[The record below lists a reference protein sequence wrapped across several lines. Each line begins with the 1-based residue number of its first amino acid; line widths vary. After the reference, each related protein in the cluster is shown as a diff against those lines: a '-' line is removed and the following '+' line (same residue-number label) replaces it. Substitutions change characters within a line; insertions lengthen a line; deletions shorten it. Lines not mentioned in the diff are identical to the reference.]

1 MELFKSLYEEFCA
14 YIKVGDYMKN
24 KIIIYAVLVLFLCST
39 AFGQKLSPAQQI
51 SDFDDLCSKLE
62 SVHPDLYLY
71 QSKKE
76 YENNKMKIKA
86 SMTDS
91 IRISDFYFK
100 IAPFIANIKDGHSM
114 MLPPITSD
122 FVSYVK
128 KDGKTMPLRIKAV
141 ENVFVVDYP
150 IVMNS
155 GFNEGDTI
163 FSINGVDS
171 KDILKKAYDLWGSE
185 KDNGIKEAAVN
196 TYLSLLFWHM
206 YRWDDSYVFMVKHGN
221 TIEKKHLEGVPQSM
235 AMKVRRE
242 RLSKNKPESFSCKF
256 SSDYTQATLIIR
268 NVYNEKALKEFC
280 DSVFKEINYRKI
292 PEIIIDMRNNT
303 GGSSQCV
310 ERLISYFP
318 HPEYV
323 LYSKSQIKVSTY
335 SKAYNKERHPE
346 IYSQICN
353 IPDGELFVVKESL
366 IEDNRKEANL
376 YRGKIIVLV
385 NNKTYSGASSFA
397 HVMNKLGIASVEG
410 ETGCPTV
417 YFGNFLPFTL
427 PNSKIDYYYITFA
440 KFYE

>member
-91 IRISDFYFK
+91 IKISDFYFK

-303 GGSSQCV
+303 GSSSQCV

-335 SKAYNKERHPE
+335 SKAYNKEMHPE

-427 PNSKIDYYYITFA
+427 PNSKIDYYITFA

>member
-1 MELFKSLYEEFCA
+1 MELFKSLYEKFCV

-114 MLPPITSD
+114 MLPHITSD

-196 TYLSLLFWHM
+196 TYLSLLFWRM

-427 PNSKIDYYYITFA
+427 PNSKIDYYITFA

>member
-91 IRISDFYFK
+91 IKISDFYFK

-268 NVYNEKALKEFC
+268 NVYNEKALKAFC

-427 PNSKIDYYYITFA
+427 PNSKIDYYITFA

>member
-91 IRISDFYFK
+91 IKISDFYFK

-221 TIEKKHLEGVPQSM
+221 TIEKKHLEGVPLSM

-427 PNSKIDYYYITFA
+427 PNSKIDYYITFA

>member
-91 IRISDFYFK
+91 IKISDFYFK

-366 IEDNRKEANL
+366 IKDNRKEANL

-427 PNSKIDYYYITFA
+427 PNSKIDYYITFA

>member
-91 IRISDFYFK
+91 IKISDFYFK

-353 IPDGELFVVKESL
+353 IPAGELFVVKESL

-427 PNSKIDYYYITFA
+427 PNSKIDYYITFA

>member
-91 IRISDFYFK
+91 IKISDFYFK

-346 IYSQICN
+346 IYSQIRN

-427 PNSKIDYYYITFA
+427 PNSKIDYYITFA

>member
-91 IRISDFYFK
+91 IKISDFYFK

-268 NVYNEKALKEFC
+268 NVYNEKAMKEFC

-427 PNSKIDYYYITFA
+427 PNSKIDYYITFA

>member
-91 IRISDFYFK
+91 IKISDFYFK

-185 KDNGIKEAAVN
+185 EDNGIKEAAVN

-427 PNSKIDYYYITFA
+427 PNSKIDYYITFA

>member
-76 YENNKMKIKA
+76 YENNKMKIKT

-427 PNSKIDYYYITFA
+427 PNSKIDYYITFA

>member
-91 IRISDFYFK
+91 IKISDFYFK

-171 KDILKKAYDLWGSE
+171 KDILKKAYYLWGSE

-318 HPEYV
+318 HLEYV

-427 PNSKIDYYYITFA
+427 PNSKIDYYITFA

>member
-427 PNSKIDYYYITFA
+427 PNSKIDYYITFA

>member
-1 MELFKSLYEEFCA
+1 MELFKSLYEEFCV

-91 IRISDFYFK
+91 IKISDFYFK

-196 TYLSLLFWHM
+196 TYLSLLFWRM

-427 PNSKIDYYYITFA
+427 PNSKIDYYITFA

>member
-1 MELFKSLYEEFCA
+1 
-14 YIKVGDYMKN
+14 MKN

-91 IRISDFYFK
+91 IKISDFYLK

-242 RLSKNKPESFSCKF
+242 RQSKNRPESFSCKF

-427 PNSKIDYYYITFA
+427 PNSKIDYYITFA

>member
-235 AMKVRRE
+235 AMKVRRK

-427 PNSKIDYYYITFA
+427 PNSKIDYYITLA

>member
-1 MELFKSLYEEFCA
+1 
-14 YIKVGDYMKN
+14 MKN

-427 PNSKIDYYYITFA
+427 PNSKIDYYITFA

>member
-14 YIKVGDYMKN
+14 DIKVGDYMKN

-91 IRISDFYFK
+91 IKISDFYFK

-427 PNSKIDYYYITFA
+427 PNSKIDYYITFA

>member
-91 IRISDFYFK
+91 IKISDFYFK

-155 GFNEGDTI
+155 GFNEVDTI

-427 PNSKIDYYYITFA
+427 PNSKIDYYITFA

>member
-114 MLPPITSD
+114 MLPPITSN

-141 ENVFVVDYP
+141 KNVFVVDYP

-427 PNSKIDYYYITFA
+427 PNSKIDYYITFA

>member
-1 MELFKSLYEEFCA
+1 
-14 YIKVGDYMKN
+14 MKN

-91 IRISDFYFK
+91 IKISDFYFK

-318 HPEYV
+318 PPEYV

-335 SKAYNKERHPE
+335 SKTYNKERHPE

-353 IPDGELFVVKESL
+353 IPDGELFVVKEYL
-366 IEDNRKEANL
+366 IEDNRNEANL

-427 PNSKIDYYYITFA
+427 PNSKIDYYITFA

>member
-1 MELFKSLYEEFCA
+1 M
-14 YIKVGDYMKN
+14 
-24 KIIIYAVLVLFLCST
+24 
-39 AFGQKLSPAQQI
+39 
-51 SDFDDLCSKLE
+51 
-62 SVHPDLYLY
+62 
-71 QSKKE
+71 
-76 YENNKMKIKA
+76 
-86 SMTDS
+86 
-91 IRISDFYFK
+91 
-100 IAPFIANIKDGHSM
+100 
-114 MLPPITSD
+114 
-122 FVSYVK
+122 
-128 KDGKTMPLRIKAV
+128 
-141 ENVFVVDYP
+141 
-150 IVMNS
+150 
-155 GFNEGDTI
+155 
-163 FSINGVDS
+163 
-171 KDILKKAYDLWGSE
+171 
-185 KDNGIKEAAVN
+185 
-196 TYLSLLFWHM
+196 
-206 YRWDDSYVFMVKHGN
+206 FMVKHGN

-242 RLSKNKPESFSCKF
+242 RQSKNKPESFSCKF

-268 NVYNEKALKEFC
+268 NVYNENALKEFC

-292 PEIIIDMRNNT
+292 PEIIIGMRNNT
-303 GGSSQCV
+303 GGSSLCV

-335 SKAYNKERHPE
+335 SKAYNKEIHPE

-397 HVMNKLGIASVEG
+397 HVMNKLGIASVEV

-427 PNSKIDYYYITFA
+427 PNSKIDYYITFA

>member
-91 IRISDFYFK
+91 IKISDFYFK

-141 ENVFVVDYP
+141 KNVFVVDYP

-427 PNSKIDYYYITFA
+427 PNSMIDYYIKLA

>member
-91 IRISDFYFK
+91 IKISDFYFK

-235 AMKVRRE
+235 AMNVRRE

-427 PNSKIDYYYITFA
+427 PNSKILEFNL
-440 KFYE
+440 

>member
-91 IRISDFYFK
+91 IKISDFYFK

-427 PNSKIDYYYITFA
+427 PNSKIDYYITLA

>member
-1 MELFKSLYEEFCA
+1 
-14 YIKVGDYMKN
+14 MKN

-114 MLPPITSD
+114 MLPHITSD

-196 TYLSLLFWHM
+196 TYLSLLFWRM

-427 PNSKIDYYYITFA
+427 PNSKIDYYITFA

>member
-292 PEIIIDMRNNT
+292 PEIIIDMRSNT
-303 GGSSQCV
+303 GGSSLCV

-427 PNSKIDYYYITFA
+427 PNSKIDYYITFA

>member
-1 MELFKSLYEEFCA
+1 MELFKSLYEEFCV

-114 MLPPITSD
+114 MLPHITSD

-196 TYLSLLFWHM
+196 TYLSLLFWRM

-235 AMKVRRE
+235 AMNVRRE

-427 PNSKIDYYYITFA
+427 PNSKIDYYITFA

>member
-62 SVHPDLYLY
+62 RVHPDLYLY

-91 IRISDFYFK
+91 IKISDFYLK

-303 GGSSQCV
+303 GGSSPCV

-427 PNSKIDYYYITFA
+427 PNSKIDYYITFA

>member
-417 YFGNFLPFTL
+417 YFGNFLPFAL
-427 PNSKIDYYYITFA
+427 PNSKIDYYITFA

>member
-91 IRISDFYFK
+91 IKISDFYFK

-397 HVMNKLGIASVEG
+397 HVMNKLGIASEEG

-427 PNSKIDYYYITFA
+427 PNSKIDYYITFA

>member
-24 KIIIYAVLVLFLCST
+24 KIIIYAVFVLFLCST

-91 IRISDFYFK
+91 IKISDFYFK

-221 TIEKKHLEGVPQSM
+221 TTEKKHLEGVPQSM

-427 PNSKIDYYYITFA
+427 PNSKIDYYITFA

>member
-71 QSKKE
+71 QSKKK

-91 IRISDFYFK
+91 IKISDFYFK

-417 YFGNFLPFTL
+417 YFGNFLPFIL
-427 PNSKIDYYYITFA
+427 PNSKIDYYITFA

>member
-91 IRISDFYFK
+91 IKISDFYFK

-141 ENVFVVDYP
+141 KNVFVVDYP

-346 IYSQICN
+346 IYSQIRN

-427 PNSKIDYYYITFA
+427 PNSKIDYYITFA

>member
-141 ENVFVVDYP
+141 KNVFVVDYP

-292 PEIIIDMRNNT
+292 PEIIIDMRNNK

-353 IPDGELFVVKESL
+353 IPAGELFVVKESL

-427 PNSKIDYYYITFA
+427 PNSKIDYYITFA

>member
-91 IRISDFYFK
+91 IKISDFYFK

-221 TIEKKHLEGVPQSM
+221 TIEKKHLEGVPLSM

-242 RLSKNKPESFSCKF
+242 RLSKNKPESFSRKF

-427 PNSKIDYYYITFA
+427 PNSKIDYYITFA

>member
-24 KIIIYAVLVLFLCST
+24 KIIIYAVIVLFLCST

-141 ENVFVVDYP
+141 KNVFVVDYP

-353 IPDGELFVVKESL
+353 IPDGELFVVKGSL

-427 PNSKIDYYYITFA
+427 PNSKIDYYITFA

>member
-24 KIIIYAVLVLFLCST
+24 KIVIYAVLVLFLCST

-91 IRISDFYFK
+91 IKISDFYLK

-417 YFGNFLPFTL
+417 YFGNYLPFTL
-427 PNSKIDYYYITFA
+427 PNSKIDYYITFS

>member
-1 MELFKSLYEEFCA
+1 
-14 YIKVGDYMKN
+14 MKN
-24 KIIIYAVLVLFLCST
+24 KIIIYSVLLLLGCSSVL
-39 AFGQKLSPAQQI
+39 GQKLSPAQQI

-76 YENNKMKIKA
+76 YENNKMKIRA
-86 SMTDS
+86 SFTDS
-91 IRISDFYFK
+91 ISISDFYLK
-100 IAPFIANIKDGHSM
+100 IAPFMAYIKDGHSM

-122 FVSYVK
+122 FVAYAK
-128 KDGKTMPLRIKAV
+128 RDGKTMPLRIKAV
-141 ENVFVVDYP
+141 GNVFIVDYP

-171 KDILKKAYDLWGSE
+171 KDILKRMYDLWGSE
-185 KDNGIKEAAVN
+185 IDNGIKESSVN
-196 TYLSLLFWHM
+196 LYLSLLFWHM
-206 YRWDDSYVFMVKHGN
+206 YRWCDSYVFMVKHGSK
-221 TIEKKHLEGVPQSM
+221 IEKKYLEGVPQSL
-235 AMKVRRE
+235 ALKVKRE
-242 RLSKNKPESFSCKF
+242 RQSKNKPESFSCKF
-256 SSDYTQATLIIR
+256 SSDYTQATIIIR

-318 HPEYV
+318 HPEYA
-323 LYSKSQIKVSTY
+323 LFSKSQIKVSTY

-353 IPDGELFVVKESL
+353 LPDGELFVVRDPFIK
-366 IEDNRKEANL
+366 DNRKDANL

-397 HVMNKLGIASVEG
+397 HVLKNLGIASVEG

-417 YFGNFLPFTL
+417 YFGNYLPFTL
-427 PNSKIDYYYITFA
+427 PNSKIDYYITFS

>member
-91 IRISDFYFK
+91 IKISDFYLK

-141 ENVFVVDYP
+141 ENVFVVDFP

-171 KDILKKAYDLWGSE
+171 KDILKKAYDLLGSE

-303 GGSSQCV
+303 GGSSPCV

-427 PNSKIDYYYITFA
+427 PNSKIDYYITFA

>member
-24 KIIIYAVLVLFLCST
+24 KIVIYAVLVLFLCST

-91 IRISDFYFK
+91 IKISDFYLK

-185 KDNGIKEAAVN
+185 KDNGIKEVAVN

-235 AMKVRRE
+235 AMKVKRE
-242 RLSKNKPESFSCKF
+242 RQSKNKPESFSCKF

-427 PNSKIDYYYITFA
+427 PNSKIDYYITFA